1 LAFSFAR
8 SEETL
13 VWTANT
19 NGDLISLS
27 YGSLDTSK
35 PPVLLLSCFSE
46 MSIGVLEIFGTI
58 QGTRPGQKLSIDLS
72 AAGTQSSS
80 EGAIELDDQGG
91 TIFAEASDVEIA
103 PLLAVLKASGPLTIK
118 IAATTITLPEVGRAE
133 AAETFSKDCKLS
145 KRHASRS
152 GEANDPCWV
161 ALLAERGKH
170 RGYDARGVE

>member
-1 LAFSFAR
+1 MSRASARLLLAACVLSGALLGFSFAR

-35 PPVLLLSCFSE
+35 PPVLLLSCFNE

-58 QGTRPGQKLSIDLS
+58 EGTRPGQKLSIDLS
-72 AAGTQSSS
+72 AGGTQSSS
-80 EGAIELDDQGG
+80 EGAIELDDQSG
-91 TIFAEASDVEIA
+91 TMFAEASDVEIA

-118 IAATTITLPEVGRAE
+118 IAATTMTLPEVGRAE
-133 AAETFSKDCKLS
+133 AAETFSKDCKL
-145 KRHASRS
+145 
-152 GEANDPCWV
+152 G
-161 ALLAERGKH
+161 
-170 RGYDARGVE
+170 